1 MYGEGIYL
9 TSDPK
14 RARLYGDKV
23 IPLYVKATTD
33 FREAK
38 KTGKPR
44 DYTYVKQTGD
54 IVVISPEQ
62 IKSATNNIGTFDGT
76 NPDIRYSIDSP
87 TDPFQ
92 EAIQRM
98 YDREKAEAEKETRK
112 MGYIPIDFVFIDNEY
127 GISYL
132 IPKGHFTCAPKVK
145 IQWAASPY
153 TTIFA
158 RMML

>member
-1 MYGEGIYL
+1 MKQNL
-9 TSDPK
+9 FS
-14 RARLYGDKV
+14 
-23 IPLYVKATTD
+23 TD
-33 FREAK
+33 LS
-38 KTGKPR
+38 T
-44 DYTYVKQTGD
+44 
-54 IVVISPEQ
+54 
-62 IKSATNNIGTFDGT
+62 
-76 NPDIRYSIDSP
+76 
-87 TDPFQ
+87 
-92 EAIQRM
+92 M
-98 YDREKAEAEKETRK
+98 YDKGSKVVVYCYESEKAEAEKETRK

>member
-1 MYGEGIYL
+1 MKQNL
-9 TSDPK
+9 FS
-14 RARLYGDKV
+14 
-23 IPLYVKATTD
+23 TD
-33 FREAK
+33 LS
-38 KTGKPR
+38 T
-44 DYTYVKQTGD
+44 
-54 IVVISPEQ
+54 
-62 IKSATNNIGTFDGT
+62 
-76 NPDIRYSIDSP
+76 
-87 TDPFQ
+87 
-92 EAIQRM
+92 M
-98 YDREKAEAEKETRK
+98 YDKGSEVVVYCYESEKAEAEKETRK